1 MAETVRAATGEA
13 VAEPGR
19 VREGLRAYGLIAAMW
34 VRSTMAYRAS
44 FALTTFTNFAV
55 TGLDFVAILLMF
67 SRVDALG
74 GFSLAEIAF
83 LYGLSSLAFGLADML
98 IGSIERLG
106 RRVRDGTLDTLLVR
120 PAPVLAQVA
129 ADRFALRRLGRVTQG
144 LLVLGFALSSLDIDW
159 TPLKLL
165 LMPGMVL
172 SGGAIFCAVFIAG
185 AAFQFVAQDASE
197 VSERVHVRRGDAV
210 AVPAGGVRAG
220 TGARGDLRAAAG
232 LRQLAARV
240 LCAGAAVSAGPARV
254 GGVHVAAGG
263 GGLLCAGRAGVA
275 GGASFV
281 PEYRELTELDGV
293 ERGFIELDGVEKV
306 FDVRKKTGFMK
317 RERRQVRAV
326 DSISFRVERGE
337 MVGYIGP
344 NGAGKSTTI
353 KMLTGILTP
362 SAGRL
367 RVAGIDPSRERT
379 RLAHRIGV
387 VFGQRTTLWWDLP
400 LVDSYRLMHRMYR
413 IPDARYRHNLDR
425 LVELLALDD
434 LLDVP
439 VRQLSL
445 GQRMRGDIAAALLHD
460 PEVLYLDEPT
470 IGLDVVSKSK
480 VREFLR
486 EMNAERGTTVLLT
499 THDLQDIEQLCKRVM
514 VIDHGRLMYDGPL
527 AGLHEAGESERTL
540 VVDLERELPPI
551 DAPAPARVVRVE
563 GPRQWLAFPAAESAA
578 PLVAR
583 IAAEYPLVDLSVRE
597 PDIEA
602 VIAKMLHSMGDTPK
616 PPPERAS
623 A

>member
-1 MAETVRAATGEA
+1 MSG
-13 VAEPGR
+13 VAG
-19 VREGLRAYGLIAAMW
+19 
-34 VRSTMAYRAS
+34 
-44 FALTTFTNFAV
+44 V
-55 TGLDFVAILLMF
+55 TG
-67 SRVDALG
+67 
-74 GFSLAEIAF
+74 
-83 LYGLSSLAFGLADML
+83 
-98 IGSIERLG
+98 
-106 RRVRDGTLDTLLVR
+106 TT
-120 PAPVLAQVA
+120 
-129 ADRFALRRLGRVTQG
+129 
-144 LLVLGFALSSLDIDW
+144 
-159 TPLKLL
+159 
-165 LMPGMVL
+165 
-172 SGGAIFCAVFIAG
+172 GAAG
-185 AAFQFVAQDASE
+185 AAGAGSGFV
-197 VSERVHVRRGDAV
+197 
-210 AVPAGGVRAG
+210 
-220 TGARGDLRAAAG
+220 
-232 LRQLAARV
+232 
-240 LCAGAAVSAGPARV
+240 
-254 GGVHVAAGG
+254 
-263 GGLLCAGRAGVA
+263 
-275 GGASFV
+275 
-281 PEYRELTELDGV
+281 
-293 ERGFIELDGVEKV
+293 ELDGVEKV
-306 FDVRKKTGFMK
+306 FEVRKKTGFMK

-413 IPDARYRHNLDR
+413 IPDARYRENLDR
-425 LVELLALDD
+425 LVELLDLGD

-445 GQRMRGDIAAALLHD
+445 GQRMRGDIVAALLHD

-470 IGLDVVSKSK
+470 IGLDVVSKSR

-486 EMNAERGTTVLLT
+486 ELNAERGTTVLLT

-514 VIDHGRLMYDGPL
+514 VIDHGRLMYDGAL
-527 AGLHEAGESERTL
+527 TGLHEAGDSERTL

-551 DAPAPARVVRVE
+551 EAPAPARVVRVD
-563 GPRQWLAFPAAESAA
+563 GPRQWLAFPATESAA

-602 VIAKMLHSMGDTPK
+602 VIAKMYA
-616 PPPERAS
+616 ERAT